1 MRQAALSMTCPHER
15 PPLETLLAR
24 AAKTASQIGPEFLAH
39 AQKLD
44 DLRQRFCEGRF
55 HLAVLGQFKRGK
67 STLLNALTG
76 DPVLPVGVVPLTA
89 APTFIQYG
97 QPPAM
102 RVIYRDDRPPEEFSG
117 TGVDERRAWL
127 ADFVT
132 EKGNPQNHR
141 GVAAVQVEL
150 PAPILTGG
158 VVLIDTPGIGST
170 YRHNTTSTLD
180 FLTQCDAALFLVSAD
195 PPITEVE
202 MAFLRQV
209 KEKVPRLFFVLNKID
224 YLAPDELAEALAF
237 YRDILAQEAGR
248 DDDFRVFCVSA
259 RRGLAAKTAA
269 DEKRWRDSGMAELE
283 EFLVDFLAREKFAAL
298 SEAVSRRAVDFIDA
312 ALMEAGIVLQ
322 ALKLP
327 RQELEEK
334 ITLFEKSLQQAE
346 RDRRLVEDVL
356 AGDKKRVAAFV
367 EEQAR
372 DLRQEAEDY
381 FREIMESGGGRGGR
395 SARSGIQQAWAEA
408 IPAFFEQRQE
418 ALNRRVKERLVACL
432 APHEERLQNLVE
444 TLRRAAADLFRVPYR
459 SLAPEEALEIRRKPY
474 WALNTWNT
482 DPLPVLQS
490 LNQRLDRLVRRN
502 VENIR
507 WSTLQNINI
516 SFAGFARR
524 TRERLDET
532 VAATKG
538 AMEAARARRRE
549 HGDSV
554 DAEVR
559 RVAEHMALLEALKSE
574 AAGLAAPGGADRES
588 R

>member
-1 MRQAALSMTCPHER
+1 MRQAALSMTRPLER

-24 AAKTASQIGPEFLAH
+24 AAETASQIGPEFLAH

-89 APTFIQYG
+89 APTFLRYG
-97 QPPAM
+97 QTPA
-102 RVIYRDDRPPEEFSG
+102 VHVLYRDDRPPEEFSG
-117 TGVDERRAWL
+117 TGVDERRTWL

-132 EKGNPQNHR
+132 EKGNPQNRR

-150 PAPILTGG
+150 PAPILAGG

-170 YRHNTTSTLD
+170 YRHNTTATLD

-202 MAFLRQV
+202 LAFLRQV

-224 YLAPDELAEALAF
+224 YLSPDELAEALAF

-259 RRGLAAKTAA
+259 RRGLAARTAA

-298 SEAVSRRAVDFIDA
+298 SEAISRRAVDFIDA

-346 RDRRLVEDVL
+346 SDRRLVEDVL

-372 DLRQEAEDY
+372 DLRQEAEEY
-381 FREIMESGGGRGGR
+381 FQEVMESGGS

-418 ALNRRVKERLVACL
+418 ALNRRVRERLVACL
-432 APHEERLQNLVE
+432 EPHEERLQNLVE
-444 TLRRAAADLFRVPYR
+444 TLRRAAADLFRVSYR
-459 SLAPEEALEIRRKPY
+459 PLVPAEALEIRRKPY
-474 WALNTWNT
+474 WVLNTWNT

-490 LNQRLDRLVRRN
+490 LHQRLDRLVRRN

-532 VAATKG
+532 VAATRG
-538 AMEAARARRRE
+538 AMEAARARRRK

-574 AAGLAAPGGADRES
+574 AAGMAAPGGNRP
-588 R
+588 

>member
-1 MRQAALSMTCPHER
+1 MRRAALPQTRLQEQPT
-15 PPLETLLAR
+15 LESLLSR
-24 AAKTASQIGPEFLAH
+24 AAETAAQIGPEFLPH
-39 AQKLD
+39 AGKLD

-76 DPVLPVGVVPLTA
+76 EPVLPVGVVPLTA

-97 QPPAM
+97 QTPAM
-102 RVIYRDDRPPEEFSG
+102 RVIYRDKRPAEEFPG

-132 EKGNPQNHR
+132 EKGNPQNRR
-141 GVAAVQVEL
+141 GVAEVQVSL
-150 PAPILTGG
+150 PAPILAGG

-170 YRHNTTSTLD
+170 YRHNTTATLD

-202 MAFLRQV
+202 LAFLRQV

-224 YLAPDELAEALAF
+224 YLTPDELSEALAF

-259 RRGLAAKTAA
+259 RRGLAARAS
-269 DEKRWRDSGMAELE
+269 DDGRQWRDSGMAQLE

-334 ITLFEKSLQQAE
+334 IAVFEKSLRQAE
-346 RDRRLVEDVL
+346 SDRRLVEDIL
-356 AGDKKRVAAFV
+356 AGDKQRVTAFV

-372 DLRQEAEDY
+372 ELRQAAEQHL
-381 FREIMESGGGRGGR
+381 RQIMESGRGGR
-395 SARSGIQQAWAEA
+395 SARSGVQQAWAEA
-408 IPAFFEQRQE
+408 IPDFFEQRQE

-444 TLRRAAADLFRVPYR
+444 TLRRAAADLFQVPYR
-459 SLAPEEALEIRRKPY
+459 SLSPEEALEIRRKPY
-474 WALNTWNT
+474 WVLNTWNT

-538 AMEAARARRRE
+538 AMEAAQARRRE
-549 HGDSV
+549 HGDGIE
-554 DAEVR
+554 AEVR
-559 RVAEHMALLEALKSE
+559 RVADRMALLEALKSE
-574 AAGLAAPGGADRES
+574 AAELAAAGGADRES